1 MLAAAYIPEL
11 DILAYLF
18 LLLPL
23 LLLLVWFLAF
33 QSKRYGAMLL
43 WGILLVIF
51 DLLHIAAIYA
61 SLRDVGRLKLDIVS
75 VLLILGVVCFL
86 IGIFGIVSGVKGLGS
101 ATLNR
106 GEVICSLKHT
116 GPTCM
121 LPDGIAKLHLEER
134 PDGPSASMLSQPG
147 LLRQRAGGTG
157 AHHYP

>member
-86 IGIFGIVSGVKGLGS
+86 IGIFGIVSGVKGLK
-101 ATLNR
+101 ANR
-106 GEVICSLKHT
+106 
-116 GPTCM
+116 
-121 LPDGIAKLHLEER
+121 
-134 PDGPSASMLSQPG
+134 
-147 LLRQRAGGTG
+147 
-157 AHHYP
+157 